1 MNKATKKRPD
11 QMLITALKS
20 FKTGRANDTV
30 EAGDT
35 FYMSDMLALA
45 LIAQGQCKAAP
56 AGAVPITAA
65 QADANAAAAEA
76 KMAAD
81 KAAMAATM
89 VKDQDAAQAAA
100 DVQSQ
105 IKAPAKVK

>member
-20 FKTGRANDTV
+20 FKTGRSNDTV

-65 QADANAAAAEA
+65 QAAANEAAAEA
-76 KMAAD
+76 KLAAD

-89 VKDQDAAQAAA
+89 AKDQAAAQAAA
-100 DVQSQ
+100 DV
-105 IKAPAKVK
+105 KAQANVSAKAK